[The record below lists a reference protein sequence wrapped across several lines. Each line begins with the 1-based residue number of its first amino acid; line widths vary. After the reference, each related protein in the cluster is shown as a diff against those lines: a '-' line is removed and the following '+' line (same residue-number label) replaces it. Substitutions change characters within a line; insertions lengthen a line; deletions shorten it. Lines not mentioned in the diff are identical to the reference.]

1 MWSSW
6 VLRLS
11 VHLTFQNCN
20 FATPSIKDIFIV
32 EPLVWERVS
41 KGYNVSA
48 LISILSG
55 YHRDFSYWT
64 MMIISITK
72 PGSRANSNGKSSD
85 QTLDLAL
92 SLLLISQEV
101 VSDAL

>member
-1 MWSSW
+1 M
-6 VLRLS
+6 RLS

-20 FATPSIKDIFIV
+20 FASPSKKDIFIV
-32 EPLVWERVS
+32 EPSVWGRVS

-48 LISILSG
+48 LISTLSG

-72 PGSRANSNGKSSD
+72 PGLRVN
-85 QTLDLAL
+85 
-92 SLLLISQEV
+92 
-101 VSDAL
+101 